1 MWARVCSVVY
11 SGADEVLHAGEARV
25 AHARKKRDG
34 CFSLGTSFVLDPPKF
49 CCVISKKSAPKLL
62 SRNDMCWAP
71 SKQQYFFENFEAL
84 TRRTMKD
91 IRLKT

>member
-1 MWARVCSVVY
+1 M
-11 SGADEVLHAGEARV
+11 AGTEF
-25 AHARKKRDG
+25 G
-34 CFSLGTSFVLDPPKF
+34 PGLSFVLDPPKF
-49 CCVISKKSAPKLL
+49 CCVTVSAQVSRNFL

>member
-1 MWARVCSVVY
+1 ML
-11 SGADEVLHAGEARV
+11 EVG
-25 AHARKKRDG
+25 
-34 CFSLGTSFVLDPPKF
+34 LGPSFVLDPPKF
-49 CCVISKKSAPKLL
+49 CCVISKKIRPSFEKLL